1 MSENPTSLIAA
12 GISLLGS
19 IIMALVAWGWR
30 AEIATLRAEMAT
42 LKAEMR
48 ASIAESVNTFYRQIN
63 GSYTK
68 TETCKAQCG
77 ALCGR
82 VDGLENRVNDLG
94 D

>member
-1 MSENPTSLIAA
+1 MTEAVAAMLAA

-30 AEIATLRAEMAT
+30 AEIATLRANMET
-42 LKAEMR
+42 LRADMR
-48 ASIAESVNTFYRQIN
+48 ASIAESVNAFYDRIN

-68 TETCKAQCG
+68 RDLYNTLLA
-77 ALCGR
+77 R
-82 VDGLENRVNDLG
+82 VDGLENRFNDMG